1 MKGVAS
7 EWAQF
12 GSGSAGH
19 GMLGG
24 EKYRTHACMLL
35 RKSKGD
41 LPVTGGPRQTQGRYH
56 GLFVA
61 L

>member
-1 MKGVAS
+1 MKGIAY

-12 GSGSAGH
+12 CSGSAGH

-24 EKYRTHACMLL
+24 EKYLTNACMLL

-41 LPVTGGPRQTQGRYH
+41 LPVTGGPRQTQGRDN
-56 GLFVA
+56 GLCVA